1 VKDIRTFNVQSSRF
15 NVSTRYRA
23 TNKKTEEQKMKLT
36 LESASLIVDRALAKA
51 RDAKFRP
58 MCVAVLDDGGHVK
71 ALKREDGASI
81 LRPNIAIGK
90 AWGAVGMG
98 ESSRQLSERLKE
110 RPAFL
115 GALSDMSGGKVVPVA
130 GGVLVMDGNEII
142 GAVGVSGGTADED
155 EICAIEGIKAAGLT
169 HKV

>member
-1 VKDIRTFNVQSSRF
+1 
-15 NVSTRYRA
+15 
-23 TNKKTEEQKMKLT
+23 MKLT
-36 LESASLIVDRALAKA
+36 LQNASLIVDKALAKA
-51 RDAKFRP
+51 REAKFRP

-81 LRPNIAIGK
+81 LRPTIAIGK

-98 ESSRQLSERLKE
+98 ESSRQLSERLKD

-115 GALSDMSGGKVVPVA
+115 GSLSDMSGGKVVPVA
-130 GGVLVMDGNEII
+130 GGVLIIDGNDII

-155 EICAIEGIKAAGLT
+155 EVCAIEGIKAAGLA